1 MFYGQNRQDEFL
13 EKVVFKGF
21 KNGVFVDVGAHDG
34 LSINNTLYFEKENNW
49 TGINVEPMK
58 KIYDKLIINRP
69 NSININCAI
78 TNIDGYSDFIEVEG
92 YSEMISGLLSDYDN
106 RHHIRLDKELYHH
119 GGNKKIVKVKT
130 SRLDTVFEE
139 NNIKHIHFLS
149 IDVEGAEFS
158 VIKSINFDKVF
169 IDIILFENNYN
180 DISEPIL
187 KYLLEKNYR
196 VIKNDSDIYMIHN
209 NSQFIYNLNNY

>member
-158 VIKSINFDKVF
+158 VIKSINFDKVENF
-169 IDIILFENNYN
+169 ANSILN
-180 DISEPIL
+180 DMYHCSKISELSKPKID
-187 KYLLEKNYR
+187 YN
-196 VIKNDSDIYMIHN
+196 IKA
-209 NSQFIYNLNNY
+209 SQIVDFIKSSLISQ

>member
-1 MFYGQNRQDEFL
+1 M
-13 EKVVFKGF
+13 
-21 KNGVFVDVGAHDG
+21 
-34 LSINNTLYFEKENNW
+34 
-49 TGINVEPMK
+49 
-58 KIYDKLIINRP
+58 
-69 NSININCAI
+69 
-78 TNIDGYSDFIEVEG
+78 
-92 YSEMISGLLSDYDN
+92 
-106 RHHIRLDKELYHH
+106 
-119 GGNKKIVKVKT
+119 
-130 SRLDTVFEE
+130 
-139 NNIKHIHFLS
+139 
-149 IDVEGAEFS
+149 EGAEFS